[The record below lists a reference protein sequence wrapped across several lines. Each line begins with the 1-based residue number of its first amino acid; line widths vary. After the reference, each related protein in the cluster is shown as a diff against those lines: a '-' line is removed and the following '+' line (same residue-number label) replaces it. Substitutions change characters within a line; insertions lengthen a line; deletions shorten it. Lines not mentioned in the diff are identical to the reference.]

1 MDLALAKR
9 RAVRRD
15 AKTASGGAA
24 EMDADMSHRAAG
36 AARERA
42 WGEES
47 RGNGGCGLRFPLLVA
62 GGADGLCLLIK
73 WAGPTRKFFF

>member
-47 RGNGGCGLRFPLLVA
+47 EGMAVVVYVFRAWWRVVLMGFA
-62 GGADGLCLLIK
+62 S
-73 WAGPTRKFFF
+73 